1 MKNDYEMY
9 QSVLSRRDKYRRKKE
24 KHIRMIKRTAA
35 LGVGAA
41 AIVGIGICANAL
53 KPPKKP
59 TPNQSG
65 IIVETETTSAETTA
79 AQTSPSTTSPQIGTT
94 ILTTATTSTSVRQ
107 TVTTIRTTVTAART
121 TRTAVS
127 TTAVSSSETTS
138 FSNTTSATDTNAN
151 TTTAVSEY
159 TTTTDN
165 SSSGEFPLESPKSE
179 YDIMLEESFQNLE
192 LIDGLN
198 YSMDCYYATDKQVGE
213 HLFDIELEP
222 TEHKDCLPS
231 SINAKVYEFKNSVHE
246 YQLIVKFE
254 GSEEFYPYVNFD
266 YLRQIIN
273 TEKEG
278 SL

>member
-1 MKNDYEMY
+1 M
-9 QSVLSRRDKYRRKKE
+9 
-24 KHIRMIKRTAA
+24 
-35 LGVGAA
+35 
-41 AIVGIGICANAL
+41 

-59 TPNQSG
+59 TPSQSG
-65 IIVETETTSAETTA
+65 ITVETETTSAETTVA
-79 AQTSPSTTSPQIGTT
+79 STSPSTTASRT
-94 ILTTATTSTSVRQ
+94 TTAAQTTAAT
-107 TVTTIRTTVTAART
+107 TAVTTASARQSVTTVRTTATAART